1 MSIEDDPQQEQE
13 WEGLYRL
20 VVKTMAQWGVDNAFG
35 KGDYLIVDN
44 NFEWRRQTIEI
55 HNLKILKVDIV
66 KALQGLLRRF
76 PKWDI
81 VKAVDI
87 PGK

>member
-1 MSIEDDPQQEQE
+1 
-13 WEGLYRL
+13 
-20 VVKTMAQWGVDNAFG
+20 
-35 KGDYLIVDN
+35 VDN